1 VSINPVSGIV
11 TPVGPSPIVPP
22 SIFAWSYNG
31 NVYGD
36 AISADG
42 TAIFHLF
49 RREQDHSYVLARISI
64 TDGTLVDAPTL
75 INGVNSQLEFNTP
88 LRMEAAL

>member
-1 VSINPVSGIV
+1 M

-22 SIFAWSYNG
+22 SIFAWSYDG

-36 AISADG
+36 AISGDG
-42 TAIFHLF
+42 AAIFHLF

-64 TDGTLVDAPTL
+64 TNGSLVDAPTL
-75 INGVNSQLEFNTP
+75 VNGVNNQLEFNTP
-88 LRMEAAL
+88 LRMEAAV